1 MKKIFLL
8 FTILCIVLSMS
19 ITIYAKNESYNQAEF
34 TSANNSYSVNAKSAV
49 LIEANTGKVIFSQNE
64 NERRS
69 PASVTKVMTLLL
81 VVEALRDERIKLE
94 DTVTISENAS
104 SMGGSQ
110 VFLEEGEKMS
120 VEELLKCTIIAS
132 ANDAAFAL
140 AEYTYGS
147 EETFISEMNKRA
159 AELGMENSNFEN
171 VTGLDDTVINH
182 YTSALD
188 IALKSCELIK
198 YDIVKKYASLWQDT
212 IRDGEFTLT
221 NTNRLV
227 RFYDGCNGLKTGSTA
242 KAGYCISASAKRG
255 DMQLKAVIMGAET
268 RDIRNNEARKL
279 LDFGFA
285 NYTVFSSGVECI
297 ENVPV
302 LYGKIN
308 EASIYSAG
316 FKAVI
321 PKSDVKK
328 IEVKYD
334 IPESITAPVSENQ
347 KVGKITYILNG
358 EVLGESD
365 IIVKDRIEKITFWS
379 LFKRII
385 CDIFIG

>member
-8 FTILCIVLSMS
+8 FTTLCIVLSMS

-171 VTGLDDTVINH
+171 VTGLDDTVTNH

-188 IALKSCELIK
+188 IALISWELIK

-255 DMQLKAVIMGAET
+255 DMQLIAVIMGAET

-285 NYTVFSSGVECI
+285 NYTVFSSGMECI